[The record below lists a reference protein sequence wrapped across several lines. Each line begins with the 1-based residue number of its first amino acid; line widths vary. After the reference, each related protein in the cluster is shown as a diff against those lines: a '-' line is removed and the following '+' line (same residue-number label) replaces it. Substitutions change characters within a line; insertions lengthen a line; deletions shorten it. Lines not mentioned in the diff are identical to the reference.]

1 VFPFLFV
8 ELGTRLGMVLKELAG
23 GKLLAVLV
31 GKTLHH
37 VAVPKKTKRKKGG
50 ERRGR
55 FRGKKKGD
63 W

>member
-1 VFPFLFV
+1 
-8 ELGTRLGMVLKELAG
+8 MVLKELAG